1 MSQSTHMVDDGNETR
16 TDSKQMRVL
25 LILVGVGALA
35 TGMWKFAAGDLV
47 TAGSLFMIMILCVG
61 RLRSETVCR
70 WMDSHPKTLL
80 VGLIA
85 VATVAILSAMP

>member
-1 MSQSTHMVDDGNETR
+1 MVDDGNETR
-16 TDSKQMRVL
+16 TDSKQMRAN

-35 TGMWKFAAGDLV
+35 TGIWKFVAGDLV
-47 TAGSLFMIMILCVG
+47 VAGSLSVIVILCIG

-80 VGLIA
+80 VGLVA

>member
-25 LILVGVGALA
+25 LTLVGVGALV

-47 TAGSLFMIMILCVG
+47 TAGSLFVIMILCVG

-85 VATVAILSAMP
+85 VATVVILSTMP